1 MKSVANK
8 NFLVWLILIALC
20 VYPLYAIAEN
30 SCDCPDPPGG
40 RITCEDHQVAIC
52 RVTHGKVYG
61 ECKTPPSS
69 AKTTRELEA
78 WILSE
83 LLQTSIR
90 LGDIERRPEY
100 QRILSEGRYTNPKT
114 GERIKFELPTSW

>member
-8 NFLVWLILIALC
+8 LFSVWFILIALC

-40 RITCEDHQVAIC
+40 RITCEDHQVAFC
-52 RVTHGKVYG
+52 RVKNGKVYG
-61 ECKTPPSS
+61 ECKTPPKEASQGN
-69 AKTTRELEA
+69 AQKA

-83 LLQTSIR
+83 LIGTTINPS
-90 LGDIERRPEY
+90 DITKKFEL
-100 QRILSEGRYTNPKT
+100 QRILRERRYINPRTNEVVT
-114 GERIKFELPTSW
+114 FSLP